1 MTMKI
6 LCALLLASTSLFA
19 QSYTYNVKTFGGA
32 KCDGVTDDT
41 AAIQATYAAAVA
53 AITRSGGNG
62 GPVYFPPSS
71 GSCKF
76 STLKIPASPQGPL
89 VSVFDNS
96 IAGNQIFV
104 NSGDMFIGNSGSNMG
119 LNPFFFGAPT
129 ASWQQLSGATTSFVE
144 ADNANAVY
152 FRGLNIQSNNY
163 TQMIG
168 TVNLYN
174 SVWFEFDH
182 CAVGPPYSGAPA
194 LTMNLGFGF
203 RAEHS
208 SFTNYQNTPYAVE
221 FLNTGMVAVDHSY
234 VGSVLMEANEPGLA
248 GMFYFDFND
257 ILSENIQNQSW
268 LTINGQTA
276 EISMIDLHEV
286 HFADSTN
293 AHLIKNLLSGGD
305 ITVTNSDFGA
315 GLVDPASTPAE
326 LSLRCFG
333 HGCENQYTLNVA
345 NGVFY
350 EFVGQ
355 GARSPLVVYGSQYVP
370 NMLQQ
375 LGPKNF

>member
-1 MTMKI
+1 MKI
-6 LCALLLASTSLFA
+6 LCAVLLASTTLFA

-41 AAIQATYAAAVA
+41 AAIQATYAAALA

-71 GSCKF
+71 GLCKF
-76 STLKIPASPQGPL
+76 STLTIPASPRGPL
-89 VSVFDNS
+89 VSIFDNS

-104 NSGDMFIGNSGSNMG
+104 NSGDMFIGNSGSNTG
-119 LNPFFFGAPT
+119 LNPFFFAGPT
-129 ASWQQLSGATTSFVE
+129 ASWQQLGGATTSFVE
-144 ADNANAVY
+144 VDNANPVY

-163 TQMIG
+163 AQMAG

-174 SVWFEFDH
+174 SVTVEFDH

-208 SFTNYQNTPYAVE
+208 SFTNYSNTTYAVE
-221 FLNTGMVAVDHSY
+221 FLNTGMVAVEHSY

-268 LTINGQTA
+268 LTINGLTA

-286 HFADSTN
+286 HFADSIN

-315 GLVDPASTPAE
+315 GLVDPASTPAA

-333 HGCENQYTLNVA
+333 HGCENEYTLNVA

-355 GARSPLVVYGSQYVP
+355 GARSPLVLYGSQYIP

>member
-1 MTMKI
+1 MKI
-6 LCALLLASTSLFA
+6 LCAVLLASTSLFA

-41 AAIQATYAAAVA
+41 AAIQATYTAALA

-71 GSCKF
+71 GLCKF
-76 STLKIPASPQGPL
+76 STLTIPASPQGPL
-89 VSVFDNS
+89 VSIFDNS

-104 NSGDMFIGNSGSNMG
+104 NSGDMFIGNSGSNTG
-119 LNPFFFGAPT
+119 LNPFFFAGPT
-129 ASWQQLSGATTSFVE
+129 ASWQQLGGATTSFVE
-144 ADNANAVY
+144 VDNANPVY

-163 TQMIG
+163 TQMAG

-174 SVWFEFDH
+174 SVTVEFDH

-208 SFTNYQNTPYAVE
+208 SFTNYSNTTYAVK
-221 FLNTGMVAVDHSY
+221 FLNTGMVAIEHSY
-234 VGSVLMEANEPGLA
+234 VGSVLMEANESGLA

-268 LTINGQTA
+268 LTINGLTA

-286 HFADSTN
+286 HFADSIN

-305 ITVTNSDFGA
+305 ITVTNSDFGV
-315 GLVDPASTPAE
+315 GLVDPASTPAA

-333 HGCENQYTLNVA
+333 HGCENEYTLNVA

-355 GARSPLVVYGSQYVP
+355 GARSPLVLYGSQYIP
-370 NMLQQ
+370 NMVQQ

>member
-1 MTMKI
+1 MKI
-6 LCALLLASTSLFA
+6 LCAVLLASTTLFA

-41 AAIQATYAAAVA
+41 AAIQATYAAALA

-71 GSCKF
+71 GLCKF
-76 STLKIPASPQGPL
+76 STLTIPASPRGPL
-89 VSVFDNS
+89 VSIFDNS

-104 NSGDMFIGNSGSNMG
+104 NSGDMFIGNSGSNTG
-119 LNPFFFGAPT
+119 LNPFFFAGPT
-129 ASWQQLSGATTSFVE
+129 ASWQQLGGATTSFVE
-144 ADNANAVY
+144 VDNANPVY

-163 TQMIG
+163 AQMAG

-174 SVWFEFDH
+174 SVTVEFDH

-194 LTMNLGFGF
+194 LTMNLGFGL

-208 SFTNYQNTPYAVE
+208 SFTNYSNTTYAVK
-221 FLNTGMVAVDHSY
+221 FLNTGMVAIEHSY

-268 LTINGQTA
+268 LTINGLTA

-286 HFADSTN
+286 HFADSIN

-315 GLVDPASTPAE
+315 GLVDPASTPAA

-333 HGCENQYTLNVA
+333 HGCENEYTLNVA

-355 GARSPLVVYGSQYVP
+355 GARSPLVLYGSQYIP

>member
-1 MTMKI
+1 MKI
-6 LCALLLASTSLFA
+6 LCAVLLASTSLFA

-41 AAIQATYAAAVA
+41 AAIQATYAAALA
-53 AITRSGGNG
+53 AIKRSGGNG

-71 GSCKF
+71 GLCKF
-76 STLKIPASPQGPL
+76 STLTIPASPQGPL
-89 VSVFDNS
+89 VSIFDNS

-104 NSGDMFIGNSGSNMG
+104 NSGDMFIGNSGSNTG
-119 LNPFFFGAPT
+119 LNPLFFAGPT
-129 ASWQQLSGATTSFVE
+129 ASWQQLGGATTSFVE
-144 ADNANAVY
+144 VDNANPVY

-163 TQMIG
+163 TQMAG

-174 SVWFEFDH
+174 SVTVEFDH

-208 SFTNYQNTPYAVE
+208 SFTNYSNTTYAVK
-221 FLNTGMVAVDHSY
+221 FLNTGMVAIEHSY
-234 VGSVLMEANEPGLA
+234 VGSVLMEANESGLA

-268 LTINGQTA
+268 LTINGLTA

-286 HFADSTN
+286 HFADSIN

-315 GLVDPASTPAE
+315 GLVDPASTPAA

-333 HGCENQYTLNVA
+333 HGCENEYTLNVA

-355 GARSPLVVYGSQYVP
+355 GARSPLVLYGSQYMP

>member
-1 MTMKI
+1 MKI
-6 LCALLLASTSLFA
+6 LCAVLLASTSLFA

-41 AAIQATYAAAVA
+41 AAIQATYTAALA

-71 GSCKF
+71 GLCKF
-76 STLKIPASPQGPL
+76 STLTIPASPQGPL
-89 VSVFDNS
+89 VSIFDNS

-104 NSGDMFIGNSGSNMG
+104 NSGDMFIGNSGSNTG
-119 LNPFFFGAPT
+119 LNPFFFAGPT
-129 ASWQQLSGATTSFVE
+129 ASWQQLGGATTSFVE
-144 ADNANAVY
+144 VDNANPVY

-163 TQMIG
+163 TQMAG

-174 SVWFEFDH
+174 SVTVEFDH

-208 SFTNYQNTPYAVE
+208 SFTNYSNTTYAVK
-221 FLNTGMVAVDHSY
+221 FLNTGMVAIEHSY
-234 VGSVLMEANEPGLA
+234 VGSVLMEANESGLA

-268 LTINGQTA
+268 LTINGLTA

-286 HFADSTN
+286 HFADSIN

-305 ITVTNSDFGA
+305 ITVTNSDFGV
-315 GLVDPASTPAE
+315 GLVDPASTPAA

-333 HGCENQYTLNVA
+333 HGCENEYTLNVA

-355 GARSPLVVYGSQYVP
+355 GARSPLVLYGSQYIP